1 MSIDDAAIAMFR
13 VFTKDYDCQFERWT
27 DALDTGNSLKSKCK
41 NLLQDIRIFEDGE
54 LIWVYSRSHT
64 HPQYLGAG
72 VYNRLARRFL
82 LENAET
88 IEVEV
93 PDVESSNRE

>member
-1 MSIDDAAIAMFR
+1 LPFTAHHMFR
-13 VFTKDYDCQFERWT
+13 VFTKDYDREFERWT
-27 DALDTGNSLKSKCK
+27 DALAAGNSLKPKCK
-41 NLLQDIRIFEDGE
+41 NLLQDVRIFEDGE

-72 VYNRLARRFL
+72 VFNRLARQFL

-93 PDVESSNRE
+93 PDEE

>member
-1 MSIDDAAIAMFR
+1 MFR
-13 VFTKDYDCQFERWT
+13 VFTKDYDREFDRWT
-27 DALDTGNSLKSKCK
+27 DALAAGNSLKSKCK
-41 NLLQDIRIFEDGE
+41 SLFQDIRIFEDGE
-54 LIWVYSRSHT
+54 LIWVYSRLHT

-82 LENAET
+82 LENAQM

-93 PDVESSNRE
+93 PDAE